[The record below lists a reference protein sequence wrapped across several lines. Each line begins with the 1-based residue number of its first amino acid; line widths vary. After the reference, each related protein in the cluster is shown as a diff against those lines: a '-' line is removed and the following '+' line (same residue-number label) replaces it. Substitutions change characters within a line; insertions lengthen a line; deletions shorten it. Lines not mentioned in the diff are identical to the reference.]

1 MDGGVPSG
9 GIRRVVVR
17 ERRRRLRTHFGGYRD
32 RRGGGYAELRE
43 DQADDRTGERGLL
56 QDRQADADLRIRVC
70 GPRRHRPS
78 GLHRGARR
86 SGRGSFRADV
96 GRPDGPG
103 GVLLR
108 RGGTRRLRPAITA
121 PTFARFTTAY
131 ASSLV
136 EARFETNPDETF
148 TFTGKITPNAY
159 TVSYRYIFDSDHNE
173 ATEAELRALL
183 EAGGSGV
190 KTDKGVKELELVKS
204 DKAGVTLAVLSY
216 DDANR
221 PANSPARS
229 FRPRTW
235 RR

>member
-96 GRPDGPG
+96 GRPDAQG

-108 RGGTRRLRPAITA
+108 RGGTRRLRPADYGSHVR
-121 PTFARFTTAY
+121 TFHDRLRFVAGR
-131 ASSLV
+131 SPL
-136 EARFETNPDETF
+136 RDESRRE
-148 TFTGKITPNAY
+148 P
-159 TVSYRYIFDSDHNE
+159 
-173 ATEAELRALL
+173 
-183 EAGGSGV
+183 
-190 KTDKGVKELELVKS
+190 
-204 DKAGVTLAVLSY
+204 
-216 DDANR
+216 
-221 PANSPARS
+221 SPSRARS
-229 FRPRTW
+229 RRTLTRSPTATFSTATTTKPPRPSSGRCSKPAAAA
-235 RR
+235 

>member
-1 MDGGVPSG
+1 MDGGVPFG

-17 ERRRRLRTHFGGYRD
+17 ERRCRLRTHFGGYRD

-96 GRPDGPG
+96 GRPDAQG

-108 RGGTRRLRPAITA
+108 RGLRLPRSHVSRPLTLRRWSKPASRRIPTRP
-121 PTFARFTTAY
+121 
-131 ASSLV
+131 
-136 EARFETNPDETF
+136 
-148 TFTGKITPNAY
+148 
-159 TVSYRYIFDSDHNE
+159 
-173 ATEAELRALL
+173 
-183 EAGGSGV
+183 
-190 KTDKGVKELELVKS
+190 
-204 DKAGVTLAVLSY
+204 
-216 DDANR
+216 
-221 PANSPARS
+221 SPSRARS
-229 FRPRTW
+229 RRTLTRSPTATFSTATTTKPPRPSSGRCSKPAAAA
-235 RR
+235 

>member
-1 MDGGVPSG
+1 MDGGVPFG

-96 GRPDGPG
+96 GRPDAQG

-108 RGGTRRLRPAITA
+108 RGGTRRLRPADYGSHVR
-121 PTFARFTTAY
+121 TFHDRLRFVAGR
-131 ASSLV
+131 SPL
-136 EARFETNPDETF
+136 RDESRRDLHLY
-148 TFTGKITPNAY
+148 GQN
-159 TVSYRYIFDSDHNE
+159 H
-173 ATEAELRALL
+173 AECLHGLLPLYFRQRPQRSHRGRAQG
-183 EAGGSGV
+183 A
-190 KTDKGVKELELVKS
+190 
-204 DKAGVTLAVLSY
+204 
-216 DDANR
+216 
-221 PANSPARS
+221 ARS
-229 FRPRTW
+229 
-235 RR
+235 RRQRREDRQGRQGAGTRQVGQGGRHAGRSLL